1 MVEITTFHE
10 EYRPPPIVQHEF
22 RLPDTSGV
30 VRLHGYDPQRLVRK
44 RNRIAKADIR
54 IGAPPV
60 QTFRDLLY
68 VPGRD
73 VLYDSEGRPVAE
85 TRLLRGPELKPIKAA
100 AAQQVPDAVTRRDDP
115 LIWAG
120 RMRHQWGKF
129 LLEGISRL
137 WAISEFPELKLF
149 GTGGVEKPPPKLMLL
164 GSAVRRRPKRKK
176 SPTFVDEFLSLSGID
191 RRSIRLR
198 RSTILSEVIIPHPS
212 VVPWGQMFSRHFE
225 LPERVAE
232 QVCDGTAD
240 DRPVYLS
247 RSRLRE
253 DRRWFDGEEE
263 LERRLAER
271 GVLVVWP
278 EELTFVEQIQLFN
291 RHSTFLGC
299 IGSAFHTL
307 VFSLP
312 GRRVRT
318 VVLDPGRYVD
328 VTYMMIDLLK
338 GVEAHYLP
346 VEFTAPRRQGRSPR
360 NRGILDVS
368 AALDAFVALAGI

>member
-10 EYRPPPIVQHEF
+10 KYQPPPIVQHEF
-22 RLPDTSGV
+22 RLLGARGV
-30 VRLHGYDPQRLVRK
+30 VRMYGYDRKRLAGK
-44 RNRIAKADIR
+44 RNRIANADIQM
-54 IGAPPV
+54 GSPPV
-60 QTFRDLLY
+60 QTFRNVVY
-68 VPGRD
+68 VPGLGG
-73 VLYDSEGRPVAE
+73 LYDSEGGRVVE
-85 TRLLRGPELKPIKAA
+85 TGAMRGPELTQMKRGG
-100 AAQQVPDAVTRRDDP
+100 AQRLPDAGTRHKHP
-115 LIWAG
+115 VIWVG

-129 LLEGISRL
+129 LIEGISRL
-137 WAISEFPELKLF
+137 WATSEFPELKLF
-149 GTGGVEKPPPKLMLL
+149 GTGSLQ
-164 GSAVRRRPKRKK
+164 KRKDGNV
-176 SPTFVDEFLSLSGID
+176 PTFVNEFLSLTGID
-191 RRSIRLR
+191 RRTIRLQTT
-198 RSTILSEVIIPHPS
+198 TILSEVVIPHPS

-232 QVCDGTAD
+232 RVCDGTTD

-263 LERRLAER
+263 LDLRLAKR

-278 EELTFVEQIQLFN
+278 EELTFVEQIQLVN

-312 GRRVRT
+312 DHRVRT

-338 GVEAHYLP
+338 GLEAHYLP
-346 VEFTAPRRQGRSPR
+346 VEYAAPPPRDRPPR
-360 NRGILDVS
+360 NRGILDVT
-368 AALDAFVALAGI
+368 AALDAFEALAGI